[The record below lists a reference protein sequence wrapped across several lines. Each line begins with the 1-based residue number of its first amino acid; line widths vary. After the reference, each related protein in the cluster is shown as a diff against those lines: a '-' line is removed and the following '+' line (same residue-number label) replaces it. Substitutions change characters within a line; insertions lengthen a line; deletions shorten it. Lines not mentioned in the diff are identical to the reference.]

1 MAPTHYDTLGISK
14 DATEKE
20 IKQAFRAMSMKFHP
34 DKVKTKTP
42 EEQDE
47 ANRKMQEINSANDV
61 LSDPQQREIY
71 NMELNGNPFGQGNPF
86 SQGGN
91 PFSQGG
97 NPFGQGGFPPGFPP
111 GFPFGGNNVHFSSG
125 GGPGANIFEML
136 FGNQGGPNIEIHGMN
151 GMPGMPG
158 MFFQRHIQKPQHL
171 VKDITI
177 TLKQSYT
184 GTPVQIEIERWI
196 QEGDLK
202 INENETLNINIPQGI
217 DKDESILLQGK
228 GHIINAGGKL
238 IQGDVRLNIN
248 ITNDTEFTRNGNDL
262 YYKKKITLKEALCG
276 FKFKMDHL
284 NGNQIGLNV
293 NVVLHTGVKQ
303 VINNLGFTR
312 EGVVGNLV
320 LEFEVAFPES
330 LTPEQKEALSN
341 IL

>member
-42 EEQDE
+42 EEQED

-71 NMELNGNPFGQGNPF
+71 NMELNGNPFP
-86 SQGGN
+86 QGGF
-91 PFSQGG
+91 PQGG
-97 NPFGQGGFPPGFPP
+97 FPQGFPFAQGGFPPGFPP

-136 FGNQGGPNIEIHGMN
+136 FGNQGGGPNIEIH
-151 GMPGMPG
+151 GMPG
-158 MFFQRHIQKPQHL
+158 MFFQRHIQKPQQI

-196 QEGDLK
+196 QEGDIK

-228 GHIINAGGKL
+228 GNIINAGGKL
-238 IQGDVRLNIN
+238 IQGDIRLNIN
-248 ITNDTEFTRNGNDL
+248 ITNDTEFTRNGNNL

-293 NVVLHTGVKQ
+293 NVILHNGVKQ

-330 LTPEQKEALSN
+330 LTPEQKEALAN

>member
-71 NMELNGNPFGQGNPF
+71 NMELSGGGPGGNPFGP
-86 SQGGN
+86 
-91 PFSQGG
+91 GG
-97 NPFGQGGFPPGFPP
+97 NPFGQGGFPQGFPFGPQGGFPP
-111 GFPFGGNNVHFSSG
+111 GFPFGGNNVQFSSG
-125 GGPGANIFEML
+125 GGGNIFEML

-151 GMPGMPG
+151 GIPG

-202 INENETLNINIPQGI
+202 INENETLTLNIPQGI
-217 DKDESILLQGK
+217 NKDESILLQGK
-228 GHIINAGGKL
+228 GNIINAGGKL
-238 IQGDVRLNIN
+238 IQGDVKLNIN

-276 FKFKMDHL
+276 FKFKMDHI

-293 NVVLHTGVKQ
+293 NVILHTGVKQ

-312 EGVVGNLV
+312 EGAVGNLV

>member
-42 EEQDE
+42 EEQED

-71 NMELNGNPFGQGNPF
+71 NMELNGNPFP
-86 SQGGN
+86 
-91 PFSQGG
+91 
-97 NPFGQGGFPPGFPP
+97 QGGFPQGFPFAQGGFPP

-136 FGNQGGPNIEIHGMN
+136 FGNQGGGPNIEIH

-158 MFFQRHIQKPQHL
+158 MFFQRHIQKPQQI

-196 QEGDLK
+196 QEGDIK

-228 GHIINAGGKL
+228 GNIINAGGKL
-238 IQGDVRLNIN
+238 IQGDIRLNIN

-293 NVVLHTGVKQ
+293 NVILHNGVKQ

-312 EGVVGNLV
+312 EGAVGNLV

-330 LTPEQKEALSN
+330 LTPEQKEALAN